1 MALKLSIATSNV
13 GVPFAEA
20 YARITTVFGTKDQI
34 QYKVS
39 VSASADARA
48 AGARE
53 VASHAFYCAMP
64 DGPLF
69 PALYADLK
77 QQPGFEGAEDC

>member
-1 MALKLSIATSNV
+1 MALKISIPTSNV

-20 YARITTVFGTKDQI
+20 YARITAIIGTKDQI

-39 VSASADARA
+39 ISANADARA
-48 AGARE
+48 AEARE
-53 VASHAFYCAMP
+53 VAAHAFYCAMP